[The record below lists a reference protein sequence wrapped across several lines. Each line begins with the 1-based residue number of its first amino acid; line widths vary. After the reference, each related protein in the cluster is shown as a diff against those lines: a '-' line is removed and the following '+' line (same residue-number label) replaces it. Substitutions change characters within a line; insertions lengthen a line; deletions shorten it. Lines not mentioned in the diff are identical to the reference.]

1 MEVVIE
7 VQLATALLRVM
18 EVLIVLLEVL
28 RPKAVLGNKLETI
41 LKYLFRVMV

>member
-7 VQLATALLRVM
+7 VQLATALSRVM

-28 RPKAVLGNKLETI
+28 RPKAVLDNKLETT